1 MEIKEYIERN
11 GEEFWKEEITSF
23 VNNRLQMSGCQ
34 AYIDNETMQNIVNEL
49 MQDKR
54 VYDNIS
60 WLNILITWACN
71 NNGITL

>member
-11 GEEFWKEEITSF
+11 DEEFWKEEITSL

-34 AYIDNETMQNIVNEL
+34 VLVDNETMKNIVQEL

-60 WLNILITWACN
+60 WLNILIIWACN

>member
-1 MEIKEYIERN
+1 MEIKEYIEKN
-11 GEEFWKEEITSF
+11 GEEFWKDEIVSL

-34 AYIDNETMQNIVNEL
+34 VFVDNETMQNIVQEL

-54 VYDNIS
+54 VYDNIN

-71 NNGITL
+71 HNGITL

>member
-1 MEIKEYIERN
+1 MEIKEYIAKDS
-11 GEEFWKEEITSF
+11 EEFWKEEITSI

-34 AYIDNETMQNIVNEL
+34 VYVDNETMQNIVQEL

-54 VYDNIS
+54 VYDSIE

-71 NNGITL
+71 HNGITL